1 MGAGPAGAG
10 LAHNEG
16 GARASCTSI
25 FSLFSELVSSNLSP
39 DLGFAQVSSY
49 PTVRSSASKVCL
61 RVFLTHLIKLLVS

>member
-10 LAHNEG
+10 LAHNKG

-25 FSLFSELVSSNLSP
+25 FSLVFELVSSNSSP

-49 PTVRSSASKVCL
+49 PTVHSPKRFAYEFSFHGYAL
-61 RVFLTHLIKLLVS
+61 ET